1 MAQQSARRGRK
12 NQMYSSCLEHAFMI
26 WFRSAN
32 SHTGPQLH
40 RCTIRGRTDGSIRLS
55 ADLLQKS
62 LASRGASTDEYT
74 PHRRTSRGSAGQPF
88 DGLGRTAGAM
98 PSKKLQLLV
107 LQCIR

>member
-40 RCTIRGRTDGSIRLS
+40 RCIRGRTDGSIRLCVN
-55 ADLLQKS
+55 LLQKP
-62 LASRGASTDEYT
+62 LALGGASTDEYT
-74 PHRRTSRGSAGQPF
+74 PPIPEAQHPLALLYSRF
-88 DGLGRTAGAM
+88 GLSSHSTVPA
-98 PSKKLQLLV
+98 
-107 LQCIR
+107 

>member
-40 RCTIRGRTDGSIRLS
+40 RCIRGRTDGSIRLR
-55 ADLLQKS
+55 ANPPKKP
-62 LASRGASTDEYT
+62 LALGGASTDEYT
-74 PHRRTSRGSAGQPF
+74 PLAWQVISKDA
-88 DGLGRTAGAM
+88 DVYGLAEALR
-98 PSKKLQLLV
+98 LD
-107 LQCIR
+107 CCF

>member
-40 RCTIRGRTDGSIRLS
+40 RCIRGRTDGSIRLR
-55 ADLLQKS
+55 ANLLQKP
-62 LASRGASTDEYT
+62 LALGGASTDEYEPWIIDLSAAVIIT
-74 PHRRTSRGSAGQPF
+74 AQQTSQSQYKHRTSRGYLA
-88 DGLGRTAGAM
+88 
-98 PSKKLQLLV
+98 
-107 LQCIR
+107 